1 MSTLVSLYCEENSL
15 YAFEKVFDGKSAFQK
30 VLEWAEKIPESEI
43 AVFLTEKNKSS
54 VLSQI
59 EENKISLIER
69 KSWNLKEFLEESYNI
84 AEKTESSDVIFSFA
98 DVPFINTALT
108 EEIYSRH
115 KKYNAEYSFADGY
128 PYGLSPEILAKDA
141 VKILFNLAEKNPLYS
156 GKEKIERTSLFS
168 LLKTEI
174 NSFEI
179 ETVISQ
185 NDFRMNRLSFECSSK
200 QGFISCKNL
209 FKMNIPF
216 ENAEEISLN
225 AVKNIDVLKTVPSY
239 YSVQISEKC
248 SGKCFFCPYSEK
260 ITGKKSENFMDFKK
274 FSNLV
279 KEISSFSGSAV
290 ISLSSWGEALF
301 HPEFE
306 MFVSEILKYEGL
318 SVLLET
324 DGLLID
330 EKLCESLQKLAKEK
344 KGFAS
349 FPKIMWIVALDSFSP
364 EKYSEIRGIEKEN
377 YFTALNSVKI
387 LEKYFPNAVYPQMT
401 RLNQNEDELES
412 FYRFWSAK
420 DSFSSGNLIVQK
432 YDDFSKFLPDL
443 RPSDISPLERNVC
456 WHLLRD
462 MNIFYD
468 GEVSL
473 CHEVLK
479 NQDEKLILGNV
490 FTDGI
495 EKIWKKQTEFAEMQ
509 IEEKYIEKCR
519 KCDEFYT
526 FNF

>member
-30 VLEWAEKIPESEI
+30 VLEWAEKIEEAEI
-43 AVFLTEKNKSS
+43 LVFLTEKNKNS
-54 VLSQI
+54 VLPQI
-59 EENKISLIER
+59 EGKKLYLVEKDF
-69 KSWNLKEFLEESYNI
+69 WNLKEVLEESYKI

-98 DVPFINTALT
+98 DVPFINFSLT
-108 EEIYSRH
+108 KEIISRH

-128 PYGLSPEILAKDA
+128 PYGLSPEVLAKDT
-141 VKILFNLAEKNPLYS
+141 VKILLNLAEKNPLYS
-156 GKEKIERTSLFS
+156 GKEKIERTSIFS

-185 NDFRMNRLSFECSSK
+185 NDFRMHRLSFECSSK

-209 FKMNIPF
+209 FKMKIPF
-216 ENAEEISLN
+216 ENAEEISEN

-239 YSVQISEKC
+239 YSLQISEKC

-260 ITGKKSENFMDFKK
+260 ISGKKSENFMDFNK

-279 KEISSFSGSAV
+279 KKISSFSGSAV
-290 ISLSSWGEALF
+290 ISLSSWGESLF

-306 MFVSEILKYEGL
+306 KFVLEILKYDGL
-318 SVLLET
+318 SVLIET

-330 EKLCESLQKLAKEK
+330 ERLCENIQKAAEGK
-344 KGFAS
+344 KGFSS
-349 FPKIMWIVALDSFSP
+349 FAKIMWIVALDSFSP
-364 EKYSEIRGIEKEN
+364 EKYSEIRGLEKEN
-377 YFTALNSVKI
+377 YFTALNSVKM
-387 LEKYFPNAVYPQMT
+387 LEKYFPNSVYPQMT

-432 YDDFSKFLPDL
+432 YDDFSKTLPDL
-443 RPSDISPLERNVC
+443 RPADISPLERNVC

-473 CHEVLK
+473 CHEILK

-509 IEEKYIEKCR
+509 IEQNYIEKCR